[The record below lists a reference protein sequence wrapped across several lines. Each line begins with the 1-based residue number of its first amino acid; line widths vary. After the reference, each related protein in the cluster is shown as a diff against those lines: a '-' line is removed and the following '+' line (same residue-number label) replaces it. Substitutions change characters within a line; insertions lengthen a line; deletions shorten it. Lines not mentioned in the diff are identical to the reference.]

1 VIGRGP
7 VALLVWAAMLAVFVA
22 IQFVFSTNAYYWGLL
37 GGAAV
42 ATAAI
47 AGFYLLRPPLRP
59 VEYVAEVSYATVAV
73 AAGAAIAVIGIPF
86 GAWLYLP
93 GLGLLVVGLG
103 GVMRELRAERTAR

>member
-7 VALLVWAAMLAVFVA
+7 VALLVWAAMLGVFVA

-37 GGAAV
+37 GGAAA

-47 AGFYLLRPPLRP
+47 AGWYLLRPPLPP
-59 VEYVAEVSYATVAV
+59 VEYAPEVSYATVAV
-73 AAGAAIAVIGIPF
+73 AAGGAIAVIGIPF

-103 GVMRELRAERTAR
+103 GVVRELRAERGTR